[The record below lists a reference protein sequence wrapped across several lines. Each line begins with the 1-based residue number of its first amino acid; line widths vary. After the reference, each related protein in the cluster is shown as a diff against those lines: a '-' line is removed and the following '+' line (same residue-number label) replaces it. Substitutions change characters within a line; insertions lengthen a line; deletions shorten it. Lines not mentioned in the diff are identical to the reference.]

1 MLTNRTRM
9 IDRDLRGFD
18 GGSARTTKGAGG
30 LGGPPP
36 CGPPSRAEG
45 VADSWMD

>member
-1 MLTNRTRM
+1 MLTKRTTTT
-9 IDRDLRGFD
+9 DRDLRGFD
-18 GGSARTTKGAGG
+18 GGNARTTKGAGG

-45 VADSWMD
+45 VAHSWMD

>member
-1 MLTNRTRM
+1 MLSERTQM
-9 IDRDLRGFD
+9 NDRDLRGFD
-18 GGSARTTKGAGG
+18 GWDAGTTKGAGG

-45 VADSWMD
+45 VAHSWMD